1 VPEKT
6 LLIHGVDDEIVPTS
20 HSTRLSTGAR
30 VEVIPNMGHFPI
42 LDPQREHWPLV
53 VAELGKSGS

>member
-1 VPEKT
+1 
-6 LLIHGVDDEIVPTS
+6 VDDEIVPTS